1 MIVKLI
7 CCLSASY
14 AEQIE
19 NTKTA
24 PISFGAEFLHFY
36 FISLIRSDFRN
47 QLPYHSNST

>member
-1 MIVKLI
+1 MIARLL

-24 PISFGAEFLHFY
+24 PISLGAEFLCYFFY
-36 FISLIRSDFRN
+36 QSDKV
-47 QLPYHSNST
+47 